1 MLDRSLL
8 DKAGRTAQEGG
19 GGSIWQRC
27 VEGHDHE
34 WGLVLCFSGIL
45 LMVPDATFVRLIH
58 EPATDIAIWRLLLTS
73 VSLTCIVA
81 VRYGWRQLPDMFRS
95 LGPCGVFVS
104 IMGGGANFLFII
116 AVRLTSVANVVLLL
130 ATSSFWAALWSKVF
144 LGMPV
149 PRKTWMAMPIVFGGV
164 ILIVSNGLDF
174 GSLGRGEAVAMVIPA
189 MSGLRRTVMRGNA
202 SIDMLPA
209 LVLGSL
215 LVPLCLL
222 ASQQPTRMDP
232 SDLPPLLFNGII
244 CIPLANA
251 CLYEGG
257 RYLHPSE
264 TSLIM
269 CMETALSPLLAWAV
283 LGDPLTPPMLAGGGL
298 VIATLAA
305 HASWR
310 PATPQSPQTNVNGQA

>member
-215 LVPLCLL
+215 LVTDWCSPVPEKVKTVPDDVKYCRYL
-222 ASQQPTRMDP
+222 S
-232 SDLPPLLFNGII
+232 
-244 CIPLANA
+244 
-251 CLYEGG
+251 YEGG